1 MAKYDFLKDNI
12 APGEKI
18 SALKQCQKAFGPKF
32 KPHLSQNEEP
42 FEVLKIS
49 SQIGRFRLIMN
60 GNAFQDLC
68 RELWCANSS
77 HALRAHPALEG
88 TDCSAEPY
96 PYGSVSCLGN
106 IDLWWFL
113 AVWC

>member
-42 FEVLKIS
+42 FEVSKLS
-49 SQIGRFRLIMN
+49 SLIY
-60 GNAFQDLC
+60 
-68 RELWCANSS
+68 EL
-77 HALRAHPALEG
+77 
-88 TDCSAEPY
+88 
-96 PYGSVSCLGN
+96 
-106 IDLWWFL
+106 
-113 AVWC
+113 